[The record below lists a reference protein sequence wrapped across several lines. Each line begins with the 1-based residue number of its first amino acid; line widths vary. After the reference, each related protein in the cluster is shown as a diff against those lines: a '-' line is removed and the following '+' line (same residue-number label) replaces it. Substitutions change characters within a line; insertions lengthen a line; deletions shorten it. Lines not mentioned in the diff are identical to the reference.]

1 MQKSKLSIALIV
13 LSIVMVTATSFATPP
28 PVPQSVPDAGSSALL
43 MSLGCAGL
51 AVVRKFIR

>member
-1 MQKSKLSIALIV
+1 MSVALIV
-13 LSIVMVTATSFATPP
+13 LSIVMVTATTFATPP
-28 PVPQSVPDAGSSALL
+28 QEPSTVPDAGSSALL

>member
-1 MQKSKLSIALIV
+1 MQKSKMSVALIV
-13 LSIVMVTATSFATPP
+13 LSIVMVTATTFATPP
-28 PVPQSVPDAGSSALL
+28 QEPSTVPDAGSSALL